1 VRYKR
6 LPPRIAVPASSHGSL
21 GPDAREGSTDRSY
34 LSLNGTDTRIG
45 AAAADGAAARAA
57 AEHAGRRGPD
67 HPARHRDA
75 ARERCGPARE
85 QLKLVRADVRSD
97 VLETLEMHIGVAL
110 ERLAELD
117 QPCVCGAVSAS
128 TKLRRVYTEELAR
141 LQR

>member
-1 VRYKR
+1 MAAWDPTRVKVAQTGHIR
-6 LPPRIAVPASSHGSL
+6 LQKALTPSQAQLRLTAQRLGQLQSTQDAEGQITRRDIATLLASGAVPL
-21 GPDAREGSTDRSY
+21 
-34 LSLNGTDTRIG
+34 
-45 AAAADGAAARAA
+45 ARAKA
-57 AEHAGRRGPD
+57 
-67 HPARHRDA
+67 
-75 ARERCGPARE
+75 
-85 QLKLVRADVRSD
+85 LKLVRADVRSD